1 MEKNNKPKGLKISV
15 FNAGIVILSCLLY
28 ICLLTATSFASRN
41 YEQLVMAADDYIQL
55 EDAAKDILRAS
66 DYLTEQVRLY
76 VQTLDPRY
84 ARLYFAE
91 ADVTRRRENALGL
104 MREHSLDSSREI
116 SLETAVQ
123 LSNELM
129 IREIY
134 AIKLVSVAQGHPQ
147 TDISAQIDAVIL
159 DDTDQFLN
167 PTQMIDKARVL
178 LYDQYYQDMKS
189 EIYNNLD
196 YFTRGVLD
204 TTESSL
210 VNGLDSLSRSI
221 RTQRLLLCILIV
233 LNAVTFL
240 VITLLVVKP
249 LKVYLRC
256 VQERSLFKVMG
267 AYEFRYLAQVYNDVY
282 TRSDSL
288 AASAAFLR
296 SRAEHD
302 GLTSILNRYMF
313 HEVCDLLRSSTSPLI
328 LILVD
333 VDKFKDVNDTYGH
346 IAGDRVLIRVA
357 NLLKECFRESDYVF
371 RIGGDEFAAILP
383 TVKSNSCER
392 IREKLLQV
400 NERLNHP
407 DSDDIPV
414 SLSMGVASSCSGY
427 HDKLFEQADR
437 AMYVVKENGRNG
449 CLIYSEEMSAQ

>member
-333 VDKFKDVNDTYGH
+333 VDKFKDYPNAKMALNDVYYVTEGTNAYISAYVKETIDLETHTLFIADVVNAVTLNDEPSATY
-346 IAGDRVLIRVA
+346 
-357 NLLKECFRESDYVF
+357 DYYHKNIKTAPETEKKKGWVCK
-371 RIGGDEFAAILP
+371 ICGYVYEGEELP
-383 TVKSNSCER
+383 EDFVCPLCKHGAQDF
-392 IREKLLQV
+392 EKLT
-400 NERLNHP
+400 
-407 DSDDIPV
+407 
-414 SLSMGVASSCSGY
+414 
-427 HDKLFEQADR
+427 
-437 AMYVVKENGRNG
+437 
-449 CLIYSEEMSAQ
+449 